1 MLFVFV
7 AKSVYKAIESH
18 LPRSDCMLMYIHI
31 IKQVTLTLANINIA
45 CDMMS
50 QIYDFSKMFENCHL
64 RFLIT

>member
-7 AKSVYKAIESH
+7 TKSVYKAIESH

-31 IKQVTLTLANINIA
+31 IKQVTLTLANINMA

-50 QIYDFSKMFENCHL
+50 QMLFQRMLENCH
-64 RFLIT
+64 FHF

>member
-7 AKSVYKAIESH
+7 TKSVCKAIESH
-18 LPRSDCMLMYIHI
+18 IPRNDCMLMYIHI

>member
-7 AKSVYKAIESH
+7 TKSVCKAIESH
-18 LPRSDCMLMYIHI
+18 LPRSDCMLMYIDI

-50 QIYDFSKMFENCHL
+50 QMHDFQNVRKLSFIL
-64 RFLIT
+64 RVIV